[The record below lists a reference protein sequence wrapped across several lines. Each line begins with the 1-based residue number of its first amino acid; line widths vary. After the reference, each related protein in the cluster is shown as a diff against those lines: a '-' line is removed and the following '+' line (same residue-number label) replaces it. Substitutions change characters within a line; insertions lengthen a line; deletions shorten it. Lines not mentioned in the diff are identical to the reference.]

1 MNRIFNKDEEDRK
14 MTTCSS
20 CQTSIQKQYEYC
32 PKCGNKVQY
41 EELKKLNEE
50 KPVNFY
56 EQQNIVTRTSDG
68 PLIRLMMWGSLIVY
82 LISLWIYSAYFKE
95 QHNRGFFFQSEENVM
110 SVFVPILL
118 IVVIQF
124 VFLST
129 SIKTNQKKVWI
140 IPFSITLLSALV
152 FFNMYRELDQLQL
165 AYGISGS
172 IVVEAM
178 QALTIIYVALGA
190 LFLTIPLMIS
200 LKKR

>member
-1 MNRIFNKDEEDRK
+1 

-41 EELKKLNEE
+41 EELKKSNEE
-50 KPVNFY
+50 KPGNFY
-56 EQQNIVTRTSDG
+56 EEQNIVTRASDG
-68 PLIRLMMWGSLIVY
+68 PLIRLMMWGSLVIY

-95 QHNRGFFFQSEENVM
+95 QHNRGFFFQSEENVI
-110 SVFVPILL
+110 SVFVPLLL
-118 IVVIQF
+118 IAAIQF

-129 SIKTNQKKVWI
+129 SIKTNRKKVWL
-140 IPFSITLLSALV
+140 IPFCITLFFALV
-152 FFNMYRELDQLQL
+152 FFNMYQELDKLEL

-178 QALTIIYVALGA
+178 QAVTVIYVALGA
-190 LFLTIPLMIS
+190 LFLTIPVMIS

>member
-1 MNRIFNKDEEDRK
+1 
-14 MTTCSS
+14 
-20 CQTSIQKQYEYC
+20 
-32 PKCGNKVQY
+32 
-41 EELKKLNEE
+41 
-50 KPVNFY
+50 
-56 EQQNIVTRTSDG
+56 
-68 PLIRLMMWGSLIVY
+68 
-82 LISLWIYSAYFKE
+82 
-95 QHNRGFFFQSEENVM
+95 M

-152 FFNMYRELDQLQL
+152 FFNMYQELDQLQL

-190 LFLTIPLMIS
+190 LFLTIPVMIS

>member
-1 MNRIFNKDEEDRK
+1 

-129 SIKTNQKKVWI
+129 SIKTNQKKYGSSRLVLHCYLHSS
-140 IPFSITLLSALV
+140 FSTCIENQINCSQRMVFQEVLSL
-152 FFNMYRELDQLQL
+152 RRCRL
-165 AYGISGS
+165 
-172 IVVEAM
+172 
-178 QALTIIYVALGA
+178 
-190 LFLTIPLMIS
+190 
-200 LKKR
+200 